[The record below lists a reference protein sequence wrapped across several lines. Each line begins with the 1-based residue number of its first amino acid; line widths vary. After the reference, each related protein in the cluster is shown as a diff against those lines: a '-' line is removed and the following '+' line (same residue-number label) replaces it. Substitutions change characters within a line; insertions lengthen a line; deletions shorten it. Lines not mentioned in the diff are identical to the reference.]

1 MNYVRPSMYFVI
13 KRNGVW
19 CSGEGRENA
28 PNYKRRQADS
38 LESLKESAEGQHT
51 STKGKR
57 IPKRNQSAQKRDVE
71 KRSGLGGCSYKA
83 ELVLV
88 TFRRLSHRLS
98 IDN

>member
-1 MNYVRPSMYFVI
+1 MQ
-13 KRNGVW
+13 
-19 CSGEGRENA
+19 SGGRE
-28 PNYKRRQADS
+28 KRTWLQRRQAGS
-38 LESLKESAEGQHT
+38 LESPNESAERV
-51 STKGKR
+51 STHRPREKESQSK
-57 IPKRNQSAQKRDVE
+57 PKAPKKRNVK

>member
-1 MNYVRPSMYFVI
+1 MNFVI
-13 KRNGVW
+13 KRNGVL
-19 CSGEGRENA
+19 CRVEKDGKNA
-28 PNYKRRQADS
+28 PGYKRRQADS
-38 LESLKESAEGQHT
+38 LESERKRREGQYT

-57 IPKRNQSAQKRDVE
+57 IPKQSQSAQKEVCRKKE
-71 KRSGLGGCSYKA
+71 WLGGCSYKA